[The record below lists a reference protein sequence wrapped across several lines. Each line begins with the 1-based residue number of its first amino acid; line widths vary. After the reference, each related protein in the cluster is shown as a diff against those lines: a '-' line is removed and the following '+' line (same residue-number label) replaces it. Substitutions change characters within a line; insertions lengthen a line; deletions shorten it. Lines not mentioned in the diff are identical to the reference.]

1 VGHRGFAS
9 LSQGHF
15 TLSLGLHDALA
26 PAGKARIVSLS
37 SSGHLASPVVFVDNH
52 FERRPPRSLGCVRT
66 SEKQRIGRRYLEDAN
81 EARIIANDAEP
92 GALTVGAGV
101 REWALDPAAAA
112 QLWDVSLAMLAL
124 AQTR

>member
-1 VGHRGFAS
+1 MPGGIETNLGRHAS
-9 LSQGHF
+9 QEQIEQWRTLPGMKTPQQGAST
-15 TLSLGLHDALA
+15 TLVAAVA
-26 PAGKARIVSLS
+26 PE
-37 SSGHLASPVVFVDNH
+37 
-52 FERRPPRSLGCVRT
+52 FEG
-66 SEKQRIGRRYLEDAN
+66 IGRRYLEDAN